1 MPDATRDPRDQRIAD
16 LEAQLRQALGRI
28 DELQRQAV
36 DLQTRLAEAERAGK
50 RQATPFAREKHS
62 SERKRSGRKAGKGR
76 FAHRTKPT
84 PAQVTATKD
93 TPLPACPQCGG
104 ELRNGKQHEQ
114 FEIDI
119 PEAPPTVTRYVTH
132 SGDCPQCQARMR
144 SRHPDQ
150 ISTATGAA
158 GVVVGPRAKALAA
171 DWKHRLGISY
181 GKIADMLSVAF
192 QLPFT
197 RGGLCQADTRLALKR
212 AQPVYAELV
221 ELVRQSAAVHS
232 DETGWRIGL
241 LSAWL
246 WVFTSRQVTVYTIRA
261 SRGHDVVVEILG
273 RQFRG
278 VLVSDCFTAYDDQA
292 LREWLKQKCIGHLL
306 KDLSALRQT
315 KQRGAVRF
323 AQDVT
328 KVLRAALTLRDQ
340 KAQLTDRQFRT
351 RAGRLERRLDRLID
365 ERRQL
370 IDPDN
375 VRFAKRLRKQRAHL
389 FRFLYDAQ
397 VEATNN
403 RAEPRSVLRPAVIT
417 RKTNGCNR
425 TEKGAQAH
433 AILASVLATC
443 RQQGVPLLDTLVK
456 LQRAP
461 YVNLGT
467 LGLLLPP
474 AS

>member
-1 MPDATRDPRDQRIAD
+1 MLDTARDPRDQRIAA
-16 LEAQLRQALGRI
+16 LEAELRQALARI
-28 DELQRQAV
+28 DELQRQAT

-50 RQATPFAREKHS
+50 RQATPFARQKHKA
-62 SERKRSGRKAGKGR
+62 EHKRAGRKAGKGR
-76 FAHRTKPT
+76 FAYRTRPT
-84 PAQVTATKD
+84 PAQVTATKEE
-93 TPLPACPQCGG
+93 TLPACPQCGG
-104 ELRNGKQHEQ
+104 ELRNRKPHEQ

-119 PEAPPTVTRYVTH
+119 PEAAPTVTRYVTH
-132 SGDCPQCQARMR
+132 SGDCPVCQARMR

-171 DWKHRLGISY
+171 DWKHRLGIAY
-181 GKIADMLSVAF
+181 GKIAEMLSVAF

-197 RGGLCQADTRLALKR
+197 RGGLCQADTRLALKH
-212 AQPVYAELV
+212 AQPVYDELV
-221 ELVRQSAAVHS
+221 ELVRQSAAVHR

-241 LSAWL
+241 LKAWL
-246 WVFTSRQVTVYTIRA
+246 WVFTSQRVTVYTIRA

-273 RQFRG
+273 RQFGG
-278 VLVSDCFTAYDDQA
+278 VLVADCFTAYDDQA

-306 KDLSALRQT
+306 KDLSELRAT
-315 KQRGAVRF
+315 KKRGAVRF
-323 AQDVT
+323 AQEVT
-328 KVLRAALTLRDQ
+328 KVLRAALALRDQ
-340 KAQLTDRQFRT
+340 KTTLTDRQFRT
-351 RAGRLERRLDRLID
+351 RAGRLECRLDRLID

-370 IDPDN
+370 TDPDN

-389 FRFLYDAQ
+389 FRFLYNDQ

-403 RAEPRSVLRPAVIT
+403 RAERMLRPAVIT

-433 AILASVLATC
+433 SILASVLVTC
-443 RQQGVPLLDTLVK
+443 RQQGAPLLAALVK

-461 YVNLGT
+461 FVNIGT
-467 LGLLLPP
+467 LGLLPPP